1 LTKKP
6 TSPNLFVKHPNF
18 TLQPYQLPP
27 LLQLSQVSK
36 SFGVVQALSK
46 VDFEISTGEIVG
58 LIGENGAGKS
68 TLMKILGGVHPPS
81 TGQIRFNKA
90 PVTIQEPKAA
100 EQLGISFVHQ
110 ELNLLDNIDIAGNI
124 FLAREPRRFGCIDQ
138 RVLQKMALPIL
149 EELGLHLDPRTS
161 VSRLTNGQQQLVEIA
176 KALSMDAKLLILDE
190 PTSSLSIQETDTLL
204 NLVKRMKGQGMA
216 IIFISHRLSEVEKI
230 ADRVFGL
237 RDGENAGELNA
248 KEISRDRMISMM
260 IGRDLSEVYPE
271 CNPVNT
277 ENVFS
282 VENFSTLRWPKGNAS
297 FSIRAGEI
305 LGMAGLVGA
314 GRSELAQALFGVDS
328 SPSGTMSVN
337 GQTLTR
343 GKVKESIA
351 NGVFLA
357 PEDRKA
363 SGLILEMTIRENMTL
378 NSLSQF
384 SRHSRIDFKS
394 ERTRTDEWL
403 REFGVKAPTVE
414 LPVSSLSGGNQQ
426 KVVLSK
432 WMTLAPKVMIFDE
445 PTRGI
450 DMGARQ
456 EIYQAIVRLAE
467 TGCAILMIS
476 SDMEELLGMSHRI
489 AVMSEGTLSG
499 ILDRDAFSEKAIMT
513 LAVNQSTTTSSS

>member
-1 LTKKP
+1 M
-6 TSPNLFVKHPNF
+6 
-18 TLQPYQLPP
+18 PP

-36 SFGVVQALSK
+36 SFGVVQALSR
-46 VDFEISTGEIVG
+46 VDFEISAGEIVG

-81 TGQIRFNKA
+81 SGQIRFNKA
-90 PVTIQEPKAA
+90 PVTIQGAKVA

-138 RVLQKMALPIL
+138 GVLHKMALPIL

-190 PTSSLSIQETDTLL
+190 PTSSLSIQEADTLL
-204 NLVKRMKGQGMA
+204 TLVKKMKGQGMA

-230 ADRVFGL
+230 ADRVVGL
-237 RDGENAGELNA
+237 RDGKNAGELNA
-248 KEISRDRMISMM
+248 EEISRDRMISMM

-271 CNPVNT
+271 SNPVNAET
-277 ENVFS
+277 VFS
-282 VENFSTLRWPKGNAS
+282 VENFSTRRWPKGNAS
-297 FSIRAGEI
+297 FSVRAGEI

-337 GQTLTR
+337 GQPLTR
-343 GKVKESIA
+343 GKVKEAIA

-384 SRHSRIDFKS
+384 SRHSRIEFKS
-394 ERTRTDEWL
+394 ERIRTDEWL

-456 EIYQAIVRLAE
+456 EIYQAIARLAE

-489 AVMSEGTLSG
+489 AVMREGTLSG

-513 LAVNQSTTTSSS
+513 LAVQQSTTTSTS

>member
-1 LTKKP
+1 M
-6 TSPNLFVKHPNF
+6 
-18 TLQPYQLPP
+18 PP
-27 LLQLSQVSK
+27 LLQLSQISK

-46 VDFEISTGEIVG
+46 VDFEIWAGEIVG

-68 TLMKILGGVHPPS
+68 TLMKILGGVHPPL
-81 TGQIRFNKA
+81 TGQINFEGA
-90 PVTIQEPKAA
+90 PVTIRGAKAA

-138 RVLQKMALPIL
+138 RALHKMALPIL
-149 EELGLHLDPRTS
+149 EALGLHLDPRTS
-161 VSRLTNGQQQLVEIA
+161 VSQLTNGQQQLVEIA
-176 KALSMDAKLLILDE
+176 KALSMNAKLLILDE
-190 PTSSLSIQETDTLL
+190 PTSSLSIQEADTLL
-204 NLVKRMKGQGMA
+204 KLIKKLKGQGMA
-216 IIFISHRLSEVEKI
+216 IIFISHRLSEIEEI
-230 ADRVFGL
+230 ADRVVGL
-237 RDGENAGELNA
+237 RDGENAGELGTG
-248 KEISRDRMISMM
+248 KISRDRMISMM
-260 IGRDLSEVYPE
+260 IGRDLSEVYPKS
-271 CNPVNT
+271 NPIDT
-277 ENVFS
+277 KTVFS
-282 VENFSTLRWPKGNAS
+282 VENFSTQRWPQGKAS
-297 FSIRAGEI
+297 FSVRAGEI

-328 SPSGTMSVN
+328 SPSGTISVN
-337 GQTLTR
+337 GRPLPR
-343 GKVKESIA
+343 GSVKEAIA
-351 NGVFLA
+351 HGVFLA

-394 ERTRTDEWL
+394 ERVRTDEWL
-403 REFGVKAPTVE
+403 KEFGVKAPSTE

-432 WMTLAPKVMIFDE
+432 WMTLAPQVMIFDE

-489 AVMSEGTLSG
+489 AVMHEGTLSG
-499 ILDRDAFSEKAIMT
+499 ILNRDEFSEKAIMT
-513 LAVNQSTTTSSS
+513 LAVQQSGATSAS